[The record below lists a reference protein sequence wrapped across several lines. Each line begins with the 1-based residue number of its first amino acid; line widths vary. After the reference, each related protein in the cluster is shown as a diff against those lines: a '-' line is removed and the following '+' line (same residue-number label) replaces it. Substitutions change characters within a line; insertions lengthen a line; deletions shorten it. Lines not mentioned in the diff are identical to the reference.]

1 MNLRNFLG
9 VVLLVALFAAT
20 LQAQGIGETTGTLVG
35 DVHEDSGAPLPGV
48 TVTVTGGAGGK
59 VASTGSDG
67 RFVFP
72 YLTPGR
78 YALEAELAGF
88 KTAEQAGLVIRLNE
102 RTEISLRLNLEL
114 AETMEVTGEV
124 ALLDTGSTTT
134 GSNIPQELI
143 ASLPI
148 ARSFTATISLSPG
161 VADAGVGG
169 NPSISGASGL
179 ENTYI
184 IDGVNITD
192 PGYGAA
198 GAYSVKF
205 GSMGSGFPPD
215 IVQEVQVM
223 TGGFEPEYG
232 QALGGVVNVI
242 TKSGGNRF
250 AGEAFVYWSPESL
263 AGESRRVDFDESY
276 VVNQSAAE
284 GLDGGLNLGGPMV
297 ADRLFYFLA
306 YNRRRVETTFV
317 NDPEAP
323 QAAAFPFTTNVRT
336 TDSYALKAN
345 ASLGSSHT
353 VEFAAFGDPGSSALA
368 NQNGFGID
376 SPDPLGKQSTLEYGG
391 HNEVLRWS
399 GVFGS
404 NLFVEAQ
411 AARASNGFEEMLGPD
426 ADRHAILDRTVSPE
440 VRSGGLGG
448 FDAGSR
454 GTNLQYSVKGTNLW
468 GAHELR
474 YGAQFEDIG
483 YAGGFDISGPGFRV
497 SDGRQTTSGAVIGV
511 YEGSVFD
518 LPVEKV
524 YAASA
529 LLSPPLASSTTEYLS
544 LFAQDSWDVTP
555 RLNLRFGVRW
565 EEQRIKGDR
574 AGSEDVTFKDNWAPR
589 LGLAYDYR
597 GDGRSK
603 AFLHYG
609 RYFEK
614 IPNDL
619 AVRALTPSSS
629 VFSLFYDAGLT
640 RPIPGQEQLFESEP
654 FEIEGLG
661 RSTSPYTARSQYTD
675 EWVAG
680 VEQEVGSGFSLGAR
694 LIFRTVE
701 RVLED
706 IQVNLDLPCVPNYLG
721 GEQCVPPG
729 MTTEAFLTS
738 NGSYFITNVDGHYPG
753 YPKLERE
760 YRALELTAQRR
771 YAGGWQ
777 VLASYRYARLEGN
790 YEGLFRRDN
799 GQSGPNITSL
809 ADLAES
815 PWIAYTFDKGPLPND
830 VEHAVKLFGSYHWD
844 LGWSAGMAFNYA
856 SGRPITELGAIPYYD
871 SQERLLSPRG
881 ARGRLGS
888 ITTLDLRAEYD
899 LRLGRGRTIAL
910 GVDVFNALDARAA
923 TSVVENSEIDN
934 LTFEPDPNADFLKP
948 AAYQTPRSIRFVVK
962 YSF

>member
-1 MNLRNFLG
+1 M
-9 VVLLVALFAAT
+9 
-20 LQAQGIGETTGTLVG
+20 
-35 DVHEDSGAPLPGV
+35 
-48 TVTVTGGAGGK
+48 
-59 VASTGSDG
+59 
-67 RFVFP
+67 
-72 YLTPGR
+72 
-78 YALEAELAGF
+78 
-88 KTAEQAGLVIRLNE
+88 
-102 RTEISLRLNLEL
+102 
-114 AETMEVTGEV
+114 
-124 ALLDTGSTTT
+124 
-134 GSNIPQELI
+134 
-143 ASLPI
+143 
-148 ARSFTATISLSPG
+148 
-161 VADAGVGG
+161 
-169 NPSISGASGL
+169 
-179 ENTYI
+179 
-184 IDGVNITD
+184 
-192 PGYGAA
+192 
-198 GAYSVKF
+198 
-205 GSMGSGFPPD
+205 
-215 IVQEVQVM
+215 
-223 TGGFEPEYG
+223 
-232 QALGGVVNVI
+232 
-242 TKSGGNRF
+242 
-250 AGEAFVYWSPESL
+250 
-263 AGESRRVDFDESY
+263 
-276 VVNQSAAE
+276 
-284 GLDGGLNLGGPMV
+284 
-297 ADRLFYFLA
+297 
-306 YNRRRVETTFV
+306 
-317 NDPEAP
+317 
-323 QAAAFPFTTNVRT
+323 
-336 TDSYALKAN
+336 
-345 ASLGSSHT
+345 
-353 VEFAAFGDPGSSALA
+353 
-368 NQNGFGID
+368 
-376 SPDPLGKQSTLEYGG
+376 
-391 HNEVLRWS
+391 
-399 GVFGS
+399 
-404 NLFVEAQ
+404 
-411 AARASNGFEEMLGPD
+411 
-426 ADRHAILDRTVSPE
+426 
-440 VRSGGLGG
+440 
-448 FDAGSR
+448 
-454 GTNLQYSVKGTNLW
+454 
-468 GAHELR
+468 
-474 YGAQFEDIG
+474 
-483 YAGGFDISGPGFRV
+483 
-497 SDGRQTTSGAVIGV
+497 IGV

-529 LLSPPLASSTTEYLS
+529 LLSPPLSSSTTEYLS

-555 RLNLRFGVRW
+555 RLNLRSDAR
-565 EEQRIKGDR
+565 EEQRIKVRSDR
-574 AGSEDVTFKDNWAPR
+574 LRGRDPQDNWAPTLGPLR
-589 LGLAYDYR
+589 LPRRRKVEGVSALRTLLREDPE
-597 GDGRSK
+597 RSGG
-603 AFLHYG
+603 ACAH
-609 RYFEK
+609 
-614 IPNDL
+614 
-619 AVRALTPSSS
+619 PSSS

-777 VLASYRYARLEGN
+777 VLGSYRYARLEGN

-844 LGWSAGMAFNYA
+844 LGWSAGMAFNDA

-899 LRLGRGRTIAL
+899 LRLGGAQTIAL

-934 LTFEPDPNADFLKP
+934 LTFEPDPNADFLQP